1 VTESAGTRPRLL
13 VAEPDDFSSAARQ
26 RLERTCDVE
35 LRRCS
40 AAELGEAFTRYDAI
54 WFRLG
59 HRVRAEHL
67 PPRPRA
73 RVLATPVTG
82 LDHIDL
88 EACAA
93 AGIRVVSLRGE
104 TEFLRSVRATAELTI
119 ALLLALLRRLPAASR
134 SVEQGHW
141 DRDAF
146 RGREIHGHVAGVVGM
161 GRLGSLVA
169 EYLGAFGARVVGY
182 DPRPDFP
189 LHLAAR
195 ADSLGALLSKAD
207 IVTLHAS
214 YGTDSH
220 DLLGQAEFDVLKPG
234 AFLVNTARGGL
245 IDEDALLKALVSGR
259 LSGAALDV
267 LKGEPELAASH
278 PLVEYARAHD
288 NLVIVPHIGGNTF
301 ESFEKTEVFLA
312 GRVLAALG
320 LDAPA

>member
-1 VTESAGTRPRLL
+1 MTPSSSPPPRLL
-13 VAEPDDFSSAARQ
+13 VAEPDGFSPVARA
-26 RLERTCDVE
+26 RLETACDVE

-40 AAELGEAFTRYDAI
+40 PAEFYAAFARYDAV

-59 HRVRAEHL
+59 HRIRAEHL
-67 PPRPRA
+67 PPRPRI

-88 EACAA
+88 DACRA
-93 AGIRVVSLRGE
+93 AGVRVVSLRGE

-119 ALLLALLRRLPAASR
+119 LLLLALLRRLPAAAR
-134 SVEQGHW
+134 SVQAGRW

-146 RGREIHGHVAGVVGM
+146 RGHEIYGRTAGIVGM

-169 EYLGAFGARVVGY
+169 EYLGALGARVIGY

-189 LHLAAR
+189 FHLVER
-195 ADSLGALLSKAD
+195 VDSLGALLSKAD

-214 YGTDSH
+214 YGPETR
-220 DLLGQAEFDVLKPG
+220 DLLGEAEFSTIQPG
-234 AFLVNTARGGL
+234 AVLVNTARGGL
-245 IDEDALLKALVSGR
+245 IDEAALLSALLSGR
-259 LSGAALDV
+259 LAGAALDV
-267 LKGEPELAASH
+267 LKGEPELAPNH

-288 NLVIVPHIGGNTF
+288 NLIIVPHIGGNTF

-312 GRVLAALG
+312 GRVLEALET
-320 LDAPA
+320 DPSP